1 VIRQAG
7 TCILFD
13 LAVSGDR
20 NVMMKEDEKILKHKG
35 LTRETQNMWNIKTK
49 AIPVITG
56 ATGTNWKMV
65 WKIPEQN
72 TGKRQIKEL
81 QKTASWSLHIKC
93 ASRSTLLMQITQYST
108 RRVTLLVAL
117 NVNTELLQHYNP
129 RNMVCVGYVVENTL
143 CKSGGGSSGNN
154 N

>member
-1 VIRQAG
+1 
-7 TCILFD
+7 
-13 LAVSGDR
+13 
-20 NVMMKEDEKILKHKG
+20 
-35 LTRETQNMWNIKTK
+35 
-49 AIPVITG
+49 
-56 ATGTNWKMV
+56 MV